1 MSRPALSGAPRTR
14 KPKARR
20 PRRSRR
26 TGWRRLVPTW
36 RMTLVGFAAALLLGV
51 GLFALGITL
60 VKVPDA
66 HAAATAQSNTWLYQ
80 DGSVIARTGQTNR
93 QNVPLDKV
101 SPAAQHA
108 TLAAEDRNFYHEG
121 AVNVPGLVRA
131 ALNTAKGEGTQG
143 GSTIT
148 QQYVK
153 NTYLSQKQSVSRKV
167 KELFIAIK
175 VDATES
181 KDEILSSYLNT
192 SYYGR
197 GAYGIQAAAQQYFGV
212 DASELTAAQGAYL
225 AALLNA
231 PSAYDVATA
240 TPAGKQNAVNRWN
253 YVLDGMVKEGWLSA
267 EERAATTFPEV
278 KDPQSQLGLSGQ
290 AGYLVNA
297 ATEYL
302 TTNQIISE
310 SELAKGGYTIRLTID
325 PNRQQALQDAVQ
337 AQLNDTLA
345 PEKRKKDA
353 AVQPGAASV
362 DPKTGAVV
370 ALYGGVDYTK
380 HYVDNATRRDYQSGS
395 TFKAIAL
402 AAALENDARTQSGQT
417 ITPRTVYDGTSGR
430 KVRGGKGT
438 PYAPPNQGDK
448 SYGQITLQQATNWS
462 VNSVFAQLAQDTGLG
477 KVRDTAIALG
487 LPSNTPGMEPVPSIP
502 LGTATPSVLDLAG
515 VYATLDNG
523 GKQITPWLVQS
534 VDHEGEPI
542 ELPAHKTTQAI
553 SEQTAREVTSMLQGV
568 VSDQGGTGWRAKDL
582 GRPAAGKT
590 GTTDDQKSVWFIGY
604 TPELVTSVALFGQDP
619 ATGAQ
624 VSLSGTGGIDGAA
637 GGQYPAKI
645 WTTYMKAALKGQPVA
660 EFPAPSGAEYSTRSG
675 SGSSGSGPSSTPS
688 STPSAPSN
696 GSGGSSKPS
705 GGPSQGGGQGG
716 QGGSG
721 SSGDAGSSPSGV
733 PSTGSGSDS
742 GGSGGSGGSGSGAG
756 GAGGSGGSG
765 SGSGSGSGGTGTTP
779 VQPTK
784 PPAPTTAP
792 EPPGGTGGSG
802 SGSGSGSTGSGSG
815 GSGSGGSGS
824 TGSGSGGSG
833 SGSTGS
839 GSGSSGGGTD
849 TGAGAGTPATAGAG
863 SGG

>member
-1 MSRPALSGAPRTR
+1 MSRDAQSGIQRTAKQNTGPGTGRGGR
-14 KPKARR
+14 KSRR
-20 PRRSRR
+20 PRR

-36 RMTLVGFAAALLLGV
+36 RMTLTGFAAALVLGV

-93 QNVPLDKV
+93 QNVALDKV

-121 AVNVPGLVRA
+121 AVNIPGLVRA
-131 ALNTAKGEGTQG
+131 AVKTAQGEGTQG

-153 NTYLSQKQSVSRKV
+153 NTYLSQKQSITRKV

-212 DASELTAAQGAYL
+212 DAAALDAAQGAYL

-240 TPAGKQNAVNRWN
+240 TPAGRQNAVNRWN

-267 EERAATTFPEV
+267 EERAATAFPEV
-278 KDPQSQLGLSGQ
+278 RNPQSQLGLSGQ

-302 TTNQIISE
+302 TTNQIITE
-310 SELAKGGYTIRLTID
+310 SELAKGGYTIKLTVD
-325 PNRQQALQDAVQ
+325 PARQQALQDAVQ
-337 AQLNDTLA
+337 VQLHDTLD
-345 PEKRKKDA
+345 PDKRKKDA
-353 AVQPGAASV
+353 NVQPGAVSV
-362 DPKTGAVV
+362 DPKSGAVV
-370 ALYGGVDYTK
+370 ALYGGVDYTR
-380 HYVDNATRRDYQSGS
+380 HYIDNATRRDYQAGS
-395 TFKAIAL
+395 TFKAIGL

-417 ITPRTVYDGTSGR
+417 VTPRTVYDGTSGR

-438 PYAPPNQGDK
+438 PYAPPNEGDK
-448 SYGQITLQQATNWS
+448 SYGQITLQQATDWS
-462 VNSVFAQLAQDTGLG
+462 VNSAFAQLAQDTGLS

-487 LPSNTPGMEPVPSIP
+487 LPGTTPGLDPVASIP

-515 VYATLDNG
+515 VYATLDNDG
-523 GKQITPWLVQS
+523 RQITPWLVQS
-534 VDHEGEPI
+534 VDHEGEALP
-542 ELPAHKTTQAI
+542 LPAHKTTQAV
-553 SEQTAREVTSMLQGV
+553 SEQTAREVTSMLEGV
-568 VSDQGGTGWRAKDL
+568 VSDQGGTGWRAKAL

-624 VSLSGTGGIDGAA
+624 VSLSGTGGIEGAA
-637 GGQYPAKI
+637 GGQYPAQI
-645 WTTYMKAALKGQPVA
+645 WTTYMKSALKGQPVA
-660 EFPAPSGAEYSTRSG
+660 DFPAPSGAEDSSSRSG
-675 SGSSGSGPSSTPS
+675 SANSPSSSASPSGGTDGSATPSGAPSSPATTGGGGSGASDGSATTPG
-688 STPSAPSN
+688 TAPTGGPTTAPQPTGGGTGGA
-696 GSGGSSKPS
+696 GSGGATTA
-705 GGPSQGGGQGG
+705 PSQP
-716 QGGSG
+716 
-721 SSGDAGSSPSGV
+721 ATSSP
-733 PSTGSGSDS
+733 TGR
-742 GGSGGSGGSGSGAG
+742 
-756 GAGGSGGSG
+756 
-765 SGSGSGSGGTGTTP
+765 
-779 VQPTK
+779 PTRT
-784 PPAPTTAP
+784 PAPTTAP
-792 EPPGGTGGSG
+792 TTGPTTAPTPSPQPTGGTGGSG
-802 SGSGSGSTGSGSG
+802 SGGSGGTGGAGGSNAGGATGSGADAG
-815 GSGSGGSGS
+815 ANALA
-824 TGSGSGGSG
+824 
-833 SGSTGS
+833 
-839 GSGSSGGGTD
+839 
-849 TGAGAGTPATAGAG
+849 GAGAAQ
-863 SGG
+863 

>member
-1 MSRPALSGAPRTR
+1 MSRNTQSGRRTPSVRLRPVKRLKRSGGSPADGTGGTGP
-14 KPKARR
+14 RR
-20 PRRSRR
+20 PKR
-26 TGWRRLVPTW
+26 TGWRRMVPTW
-36 RMTLVGFAAALLLGV
+36 RMTLGGLVTALLLGI
-51 GLFALGITL
+51 GLFALGIAL

-108 TLAAEDRNFYHEG
+108 ALAAEDRNFYHEG
-121 AVNVPGLVRA
+121 AVNVQGLVRA
-131 ALNTAKGEGTQG
+131 AVNTVKGEGTQG

-153 NTYLSQKQSVSRKV
+153 NTYLSQKQSISRKV
-167 KELFIAIK
+167 QELFIAIK
-175 VDATES
+175 VDATET
-181 KDEILSSYLNT
+181 KDDVLSGYLNT

-212 DASELTAAQGAYL
+212 DASALTPAQGAYL

-278 KDPQSQLGLSGQ
+278 RDPQAQLGLSGQ

-302 TTNQIISE
+302 TANRIITE
-310 SELAKGGYTIRLTID
+310 SELAKGGYTIKLTLD
-325 PNRQQALQDAVQ
+325 PGRQSALQDAVQ
-337 AQLNDTLA
+337 AQLHDTLN
-345 PEKRKKDA
+345 PDKRKKDA
-353 AVQPGAASV
+353 AAQAGAVSV

-380 HYVDNATRRDYQSGS
+380 HYIDNATRRDYQAGS

-402 AAALENDARTQSGQT
+402 AAALENNAKTQSGQT

-438 PYAPPNQGDK
+438 AYAPPNEGDK
-448 SYGQITLQQATNWS
+448 NYGQITLQQATDWS
-462 VNSVFAQLAQDTGLG
+462 VNSAFAQLAQDTGLQ
-477 KVRDTAIALG
+477 KVRDTAVALG
-487 LPSNTPGMEPVPSIP
+487 LPGNTPGLDPLPSIP

-534 VDHEGEPI
+534 VDREGEALQ
-542 ELPAHKTTQAI
+542 LPAHKATQAI
-553 SEQTAREVTSMLQGV
+553 GEDTARRVTAMLEGV
-568 VSDQGGTGWRAKDL
+568 VSDPGGTGWRAKAL
-582 GRPAAGKT
+582 GRPVAGKT
-590 GTTDDQKSVWFIGY
+590 GTTDDQKSVWFVGY

-619 ATGAQ
+619 GTGAQ

-637 GGQYPAKI
+637 GGQYPAQI
-645 WTTYMKAALKGQPVA
+645 WTSYMKAALKGKPVTDFA
-660 EFPAPSGAEYSTRSG
+660 SPSGRDDTWSDGPS
-675 SGSSGSGPSSTPS
+675 SSGSDGSATPSGPASTP
-688 STPSAPSN
+688 A
-696 GSGGSSKPS
+696 
-705 GGPSQGGGQGG
+705 
-716 QGGSG
+716 
-721 SSGDAGSSPSGV
+721 SP
-733 PSTGSGSDS
+733 
-742 GGSGGSGGSGSGAG
+742 GGSGSGP
-756 GAGGSGGSG
+756 GSGASPNGSG
-765 SGSGSGSGGTGTTP
+765 DGSSRSGSGGPGSSNGRNGSRPGDGGTTGGP
-779 VQPTK
+779 TQQPTAQPSSQPTSQPTVRPTK
-784 PPAPTTAP
+784 PPVPTTGPTSAPTTGPTTAP
-792 EPPGGTGGSG
+792 QPTGGTG
-802 SGSGSGSTGSGSG
+802 
-815 GSGSGGSGS
+815 
-824 TGSGSGGSG
+824 
-833 SGSTGS
+833 
-839 GSGSSGGGTD
+839 SGGGSD
-849 TGAGAGTPATAGAG
+849 AAVGSAGQ
-863 SGG
+863 